1 MGADSQVRRLV
12 KQTAHRV
19 LGEGGYGWVQAL
31 AMAADIRAG
40 RLSEPELEVVVS
52 AVSPGDVVVD
62 MGANYGMYTYPLDR
76 AVGRGGRVY
85 AFEPVPFTFAVLRR
99 VGRLLRLRN
108 VELVAKGC
116 GKEPGTM
123 SFTVPVQ
130 DSGAISA
137 GQAHLSS
144 RDDERP
150 GKATHVRW
158 PHEEEVR
165 CEIVALD
172 DLLPTQSNV
181 SLIKSD
187 IEGAELFAFQ
197 GAADLID
204 RNHPTVLAEIN
215 PWFLEGF
222 GQTVDDLV
230 SFFATRGYS
239 LYRYDEATRMLVEQA
254 PDEVVEDNYLFVH
267 PDRADRLAPFLRAP
281 AAEA

>member
-1 MGADSQVRRLV
+1 MGGDSQVRRLV
-12 KQTAHRV
+12 KKSAHRL
-19 LGEGGYGWVQAL
+19 LGQSGYGWLQAV

-52 AVSPGDVVVD
+52 AVFPGDIVVD

-76 AVGRGGRVY
+76 AVGPAGRVY
-85 AFEPVPFTFAVLRR
+85 AFEPVPFTFAVLRH
-99 VGRLLRLRN
+99 VSRLLRLRN
-108 VELVAKGC
+108 VELLAMGC
-116 GKEPGTM
+116 GKESGTM

-144 RDDERP
+144 RHDERP

-158 PHEEEVR
+158 PDEEEVH
-165 CEIVALD
+165 CGVVALD
-172 DLLPTQSNV
+172 DILPTESNV

-197 GAADLID
+197 GAGDLID

-230 SFFATRGYS
+230 GFFATRGYS
-239 LYRYDEATRMLVEQA
+239 LYRYDEAAEMLVEQA
-254 PDEVVEDNYLFVH
+254 PDKIVEDNYLFVH